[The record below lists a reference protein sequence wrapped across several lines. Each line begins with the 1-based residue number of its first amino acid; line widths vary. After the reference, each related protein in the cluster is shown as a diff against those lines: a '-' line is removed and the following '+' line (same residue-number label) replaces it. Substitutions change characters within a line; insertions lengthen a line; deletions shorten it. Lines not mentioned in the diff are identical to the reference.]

1 MKEIN
6 AYLIFNGNCREAMT
20 FYQKCLGADLQMLPF
35 SDAPGANIPNEAK
48 DRIMHA
54 RLVKGTTVLMASDDM
69 PGMPFQQG
77 SNFFISLNCEDVQE
91 VEKLFSSLSVKGKVK
106 QAAGDLTDNETL
118 KAEGAA
124 QAGKGAEERKATE
137 TQAKAQAHEKKAEM
151 HAQKQEAA
159 EA

>member
-35 SDAPGANIPNEAK
+35 SDAPSGNIPNEAK

-54 RLVKGTTVLMASDDM
+54 RLVKGQTVLMASDDM

-77 SNFFISLNCEDVQE
+77 SNFFISLNCENVEE

-106 QAAGDLTDNETL
+106 QAPQETFWAARFAMFTDQFGINWML
-118 KAEGAA
+118 NLYKAAP
-124 QAGKGAEERKATE
+124 K
-137 TQAKAQAHEKKAEM
+137 
-151 HAQKQEAA
+151 
-159 EA
+159 

>member
-1 MKEIN
+1 MKEVN

-106 QAAGDLTDNETL
+106 QAPQETFWAARFAMFTDQFGVNWML
-118 KAEGAA
+118 NLYKAP
-124 QAGKGAEERKATE
+124 Q
-137 TQAKAQAHEKKAEM
+137 Q
-151 HAQKQEAA
+151 
-159 EA
+159 

>member
-20 FYQKCLGADLQMLPF
+20 FYQKCLGADLQLLPF
-35 SDAPGANIPNEAK
+35 SDAPGGNIPPEAR
-48 DRIMHA
+48 DRVMHA
-54 RLVKGTTVLMASDDM
+54 RLSKGPTVIMASDDM

-106 QAAGDLTDNETL
+106 QAPQETFWAARFAMFTDQFGINWML
-118 KAEGAA
+118 NF
-124 QAGKGAEERKATE
+124 
-137 TQAKAQAHEKKAEM
+137 AKH
-151 HAQKQEAA
+151 
-159 EA
+159 

>member
-20 FYQKCLGADLQMLPF
+20 FYQKCLGADLQLLPF
-35 SDAPGANIPNEAK
+35 SDAPGGNIPPEAR
-48 DRIMHA
+48 DRVMHA
-54 RLVKGTTVLMASDDM
+54 RLSKGPTVIMASDDM

-106 QAAGDLTDNETL
+106 QAPQETFWAARFAMFTDQFGINWML
-118 KAEGAA
+118 NLYKP
-124 QAGKGAEERKATE
+124 
-137 TQAKAQAHEKKAEM
+137 TQQ
-151 HAQKQEAA
+151 
-159 EA
+159 